1 MPPLFGGVCIAI
13 CYVSTWM
20 GDPKRFI
27 QWVTIFLSDG
37 GNGGNAPPIRIFP
50 PGPSMGIEKSKNHDL
65 QGRDTGRAVAYAP
78 PPFLRIF
85 NGYPSSF
92 LMGGGL
98 TVATPPDKDLAPVPS
113 LGIERSTN
121 NDLQGEWLPNRPPPC
136 NCLNKA
142 SGSRQSIWHFLKSH

>member
-1 MPPLFGGVCIAI
+1 
-13 CYVSTWM
+13 M
-20 GDPKRFI
+20 GNHLPFRWGERG
-27 QWVTIFLSDG
+27 QC
-37 GNGGNAPPIRIFP
+37 PPIRIFP

-65 QGRDTGRAVAYAP
+65 QGRIQVGRLPMHP
-78 PPFLRIF
+78 PLSPHIQWVSIFLSD
-85 NGYPSSF
+85 G
-92 LMGGGL
+92 GGGL
-98 TVATPPDKDLAPVPS
+98 TVATPPDKGLAPVPS

>member
-37 GNGGNAPPIRIFP
+37 GNGGNAPPMRIFP

-65 QGRDTGRAVAYAP
+65 QGQDTGRAVAYAP
-78 PPFLRIF
+78 PPLSPHIQWVSIFL
-85 NGYPSSF
+85 SD
-92 LMGGGL
+92 GGG
-98 TVATPPDKDLAPVPS
+98 VNGGNAP
-113 LGIERSTN
+113 R
-121 NDLQGEWLPNRPPPC
+121 
-136 NCLNKA
+136 
-142 SGSRQSIWHFLKSH
+142 